1 MPAKRVTITV
11 PEDVARLIENVD
23 NVSAYFTA
31 AARASDR
38 RMRTEALL
46 RRAVGDNV
54 DPTVQAKVRA
64 NIERQRAANAA
75 ARAQRE
81 VRDAQKA
88 LDEAE
93 ARVAALD
100 AHQRRNPA

>member
-11 PEDVARLIENVD
+11 PEDVARRLEEIG

-31 AARASDR
+31 AARALDR
-38 RMRTEALL
+38 KLRTEALL

-54 DPTVQAKVRA
+54 DPEVRAKVRA

-75 ARAQRE
+75 ARADRLLRE
-81 VRDAQKA
+81 AQKA
-88 LDEAE
+88 KDEAD
-93 ARVAALD
+93 ARLAALGERERK
-100 AHQRRNPA
+100 AA